1 MSCINP
7 TSHSIILYP
16 FVVPGQLIAPE
27 KVHMSLFSGSERKF
41 KDPIFPAVKRYNMV
55 HTEDGIAKMTGKLL
69 RKESKLRKRLSA
81 KGIDYEFPGFVR

>member
-1 MSCINP
+1 
-7 TSHSIILYP
+7 
-16 FVVPGQLIAPE
+16 
-27 KVHMSLFSGSERKF
+27 MSLFSGSERKF